1 MNSAFNNDFEC
12 CVLCQTAKR
21 RAGGKL
27 CSRPAFYMVQE
38 FGVVVTTAERHRENA
53 AACLQLAQ
61 NAPDGASRAL
71 YLMMAEAW
79 PALAEKEDSRGA
91 DPKGK

>member
-1 MNSAFNNDFEC
+1 
-12 CVLCQTAKR
+12 
-21 RAGGKL
+21 
-27 CSRPAFYMVQE
+27 
-38 FGVVVTTAERHRENA
+38 VTTAETHRENA

-61 NAPDGASRAL
+61 NAPDDASRAL

-79 PALAEKEDSRGA
+79 RALAEKEDSGGV